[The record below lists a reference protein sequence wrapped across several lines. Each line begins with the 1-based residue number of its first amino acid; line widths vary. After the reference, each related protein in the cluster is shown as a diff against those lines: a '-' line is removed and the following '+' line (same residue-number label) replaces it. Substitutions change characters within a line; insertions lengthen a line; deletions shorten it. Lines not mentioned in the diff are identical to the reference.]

1 LPLATHCHLPP
12 ASDDTVIP
20 TTVLN
25 ISFACDHRVLDGA
38 TVARAAR
45 VWKGYVE
52 SPELMLAD
60 LA

>member
-1 LPLATHCHLPP
+1 LPL
-12 ASDDTVIP
+12 ASDDTVVP